1 MKKTGFG
8 WGEFVT
14 GLLLVLLG
22 IFTLVSPES
31 MFTGMVVVYG
41 IIAAVIGVCDIVL
54 YVRLERFTGF
64 GPMVSLVSGIL
75 SVMCGV
81 MLIANPNVGKWAVMI
96 MLPVWLIAHC
106 ISGIAHT
113 GAVRMMTNSFCYY
126 FAMMLNILGL
136 ILGIFMLVSPALSFL
151 TARTIAYI
159 AAFYLIVFGI
169 ESIAAAFVR
178 RHFYR

>member
-31 MFTGMVVVYG
+31 LFTGMVVIYG

-64 GPMVSLVSGIL
+64 GPMMSLISGIL

-81 MLIANPNVGKWAVMI
+81 MLIANPNVGKWAVMV
-96 MLPVWLIAHC
+96 MLPVWFIAHC
-106 ISGIAHT
+106 ISGLAHI
-113 GAVRMMTNSFCYY
+113 GAVRMMTNDACYY
-126 FAMMLNILGL
+126 FSLILNILGL
-136 ILGIFMLVSPALSFL
+136 VLGVFMMFSPALSFL
-151 TARTIAYI
+151 TVRAVAYI
-159 AAFYLIVFGI
+159 AAVYLIVFGV
-169 ESIAAAFVR
+169 ESIVAAFVKKR
-178 RHFYR
+178 FYS